1 MPNPALSFMQT
12 PLASH
17 CVMVSGRVRLRLA
30 APMDLRRRFKY
41 YGREELSPYNI

>member
-30 APMDLRRRFKY
+30 APMDLREKIQILLKR
-41 YGREELSPYNI
+41 GAVTI